1 MMKKD
6 NDSPVAGGQNSGSSQ
21 LTVIFML
28 LSVLFV
34 VCLIVSNLIEIK
46 TVDLGWFTITAGV
59 IVFPVSYIINDCVVE
74 VYGFRKARL
83 MIWTGFAMSVLVA
96 LFLQLAI
103 ALPGGAEWEGQTA
116 METVYGSVPR
126 IMAASF
132 AAFICGSMV
141 NAYVMSRMKAAAGA
155 SMHTRR
161 SFSIRAVVST
171 LWGEGVDSLV
181 FFPIAFGGV
190 LEWSTV
196 VSLIVSQALLKTV
209 YEMLV
214 LPVTI
219 VIVRRLKN
227 AECLDTVDRGISYKW
242 WKLADL

>member
-1 MMKKD
+1 
-6 NDSPVAGGQNSGSSQ
+6 
-21 LTVIFML
+21 
-28 LSVLFV
+28 
-34 VCLIVSNLIEIK
+34 
-46 TVDLGWFTITAGV
+46 
-59 IVFPVSYIINDCVVE
+59 
-74 VYGFRKARL
+74 
-83 MIWTGFAMSVLVA
+83 
-96 LFLQLAI
+96 
-103 ALPGGAEWEGQTA
+103 
-116 METVYGSVPR
+116 
-126 IMAASF
+126 
-132 AAFICGSMV
+132 
-141 NAYVMSRMKAAAGA
+141 
-155 SMHTRR
+155 MHTRR

-227 AECLDTVDRGISYKW
+227 AECLDTVDHGISYKW

>member
-1 MMKKD
+1 MKKD
-6 NDSPVAGGQNSGSSQ
+6 NDLACPDAVSSGSSP

-46 TVDLGWFTITAGV
+46 TVNLGWFTITAGV
-59 IVFPVSYIINDCVVE
+59 IVFPVSYLINDCVGE

-83 MIWTGFAMSVLVA
+83 MIWTGFAMSLLVA

-103 ALPGGAEWEGQTA
+103 ALPGGAQWEGQSA
-116 METVYGSVPR
+116 MEAVYGSVPR
-126 IMAASF
+126 IMVASF

-141 NAYVMSRMKAAAGA
+141 NAYVMSRMKASAGK

-181 FFPIAFGGV
+181 FFPIAFGGT
-190 LEWSTV
+190 LPWSTV
-196 VSLIVSQALLKTV
+196 LSLILSQALLKTL
-209 YEMLV
+209 YEMMV
-214 LPVTI
+214 LPLTI
-219 VIVRRLKN
+219 VIVRKLKN
-227 AECLDTVDRGISYKW
+227 AEQLDTVDCNISYKW
-242 WKLADL
+242 WRLADM